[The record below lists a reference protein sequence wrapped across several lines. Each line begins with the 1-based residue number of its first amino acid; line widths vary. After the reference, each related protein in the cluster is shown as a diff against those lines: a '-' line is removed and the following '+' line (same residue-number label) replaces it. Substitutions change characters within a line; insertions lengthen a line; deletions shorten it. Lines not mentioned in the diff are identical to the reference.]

1 VSLLSEED
9 IPFLKGG
16 ITGRGYAIR
25 SDDGWVCAGASYE
38 EEDRVPLEAGEVHS
52 TNLQKLADFFPN
64 LKSARAEG
72 FFDGMRAVSADRLPI
87 VGSLGE
93 LNGRDFR
100 GLYCAFAFA
109 SRAITLCSLSARI
122 IAARI
127 EGEPLPVES
136 DLARALSPLRL
147 LEGK

>member
-1 VSLLSEED
+1 LSEED
-9 IPFLKGG
+9 IPLLKGG

-25 SDDGWVCAGASYE
+25 SEDGWICAGASYE
-38 EEDRVPLEAGEVHS
+38 EEDSRPLDALEVHEA
-52 TNLQKLADFFPN
+52 NLRKLADFFPD

-72 FFDGMRAVSADRLPI
+72 FFDGLRAVSRDRLPI
-87 VGSLGE
+87 VGSLSDLKGADAE
-93 LNGRDFR
+93 

-136 DLARALSPLRL
+136 DLARALSPVRL